1 MLKKGG
7 EFTNGWK
14 SLVQCFMFSGVKEGY
29 LVEARLC
36 VEERDLVRGVVWSY
50 CYGVHQRDK
59 EIWGMAMSRVQIP
72 LNPSIKGKEIYHLY

>member
-14 SLVQCFMFSGVKEGY
+14 SLVQCFMFSGVKGGY

-36 VEERDLVRGVVWSY
+36 VEEKDLVRDKVWFY
-50 CYGVHQRDK
+50 CYGVHQQDK
-59 EIWGMAMSRVQIP
+59 AIWGIPMRRVQIP
-72 LNPSIKGKEIYHLY
+72 SDLSIKGKEIYHLY

>member
-29 LVEARLC
+29 LVEACLC
-36 VEERDLVRGVVWSY
+36 VEERDLVRGAVWSY
-50 CYGVHQRDK
+50 WYGVHQRGK
-59 EIWGMAMSRVQIP
+59 AIWGMAMRRVQIP
-72 LNPSIKGKEIYHLY
+72 PDPRIKGKETNHL